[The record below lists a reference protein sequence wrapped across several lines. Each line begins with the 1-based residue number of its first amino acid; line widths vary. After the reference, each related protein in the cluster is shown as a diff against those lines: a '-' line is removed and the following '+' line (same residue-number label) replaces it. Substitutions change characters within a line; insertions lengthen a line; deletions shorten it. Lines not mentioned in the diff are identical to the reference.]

1 QAALLEEPGRSVR
14 TQGPRSI
21 SARHNFWP
29 NFPNVSGERQGHDEV
44 CAGSSPDPGLPV
56 VPRRS
61 RGRKDPFGYAKE
73 GMKVGDLRGAFV
85 VPASTEELV
94 KTASSNSLVIFT
106 TSLLSLLT
114 AAAVV
119 LVLVR
124 KLIIRPLSA
133 SVHL

>member
-1 QAALLEEPGRSVR
+1 
-14 TQGPRSI
+14 
-21 SARHNFWP
+21 
-29 NFPNVSGERQGHDEV
+29 
-44 CAGSSPDPGLPV
+44 
-56 VPRRS
+56 
-61 RGRKDPFGYAKE
+61 
-73 GMKVGDLRGAFV
+73 MKVGDLRGAFV

-119 LVLVR
+119 FVLVR

-133 SVHL
+133 SVHLANEIADNNLTAEDLPVQSRR